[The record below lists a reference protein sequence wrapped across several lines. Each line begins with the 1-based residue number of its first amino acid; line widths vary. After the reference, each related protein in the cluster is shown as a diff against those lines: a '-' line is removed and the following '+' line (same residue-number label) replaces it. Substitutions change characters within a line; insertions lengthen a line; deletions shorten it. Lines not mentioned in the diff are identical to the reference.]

1 MRVLSVNRLTTSKLT
16 ITSSLMVV
24 CQMSPTK
31 WDKFLTWEG
40 VFPGIGAMISARF
53 LAKGW
58 LGHSRVKRGVVKCSK
73 SRAEKVC
80 HVSRHQPELS
90 HLHRVFTANRY
101 PDHLLWKTLT

>member
-1 MRVLSVNRLTTSKLT
+1 MRSKRCSGGMRVLSVNRLPTSKLT

-40 VFPGIGAMISARF
+40 VFPGIGARISARF
-53 LAKGW
+53 LAKEW

-73 SRAEKVC
+73 SRAEQC
-80 HVSRHQPELS
+80 
-90 HLHRVFTANRY
+90 AMC
-101 PDHLLWKTLT
+101 PDINPN